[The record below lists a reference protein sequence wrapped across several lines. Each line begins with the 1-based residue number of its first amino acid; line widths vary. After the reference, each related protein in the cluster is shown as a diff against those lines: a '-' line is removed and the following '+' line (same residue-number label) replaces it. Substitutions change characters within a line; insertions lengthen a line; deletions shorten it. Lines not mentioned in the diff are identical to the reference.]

1 MEKILAIIP
10 ARGGSKGLPRKNI
23 LKLLGKAMIGYTI
36 EAARASKYI
45 DKVVVSTEDEEIAEI
60 ARQFGAEVP
69 FLRPKELAQ
78 DDTPGIE
85 PILYT
90 MREAEKFYN
99 VSFDVMI
106 MLQPTSPLRGTEHID
121 AAIEQYR
128 KNRDHFDS
136 LISVTELEHPVEWNR
151 TIDTDGKLQDF
162 LWYEKEQMYSRQRAQ
177 KVYRLN
183 GAIYIVE
190 KEALFRTKRFET
202 GRTQGFMMNTYES
215 IDVDTKEDFCYAEF
229 LMSKWI

>member
-1 MEKILAIIP
+1 M
-10 ARGGSKGLPRKNI
+10 PRKNI
-23 LKLLGKAMIGYTI
+23 LKLMGKPMIGYTI
-36 EAARASKYI
+36 EAARASSYI
-45 DKVVVSTEDEEIAEI
+45 DKVVVSTEDEDIAEV

-90 MREAEKFYN
+90 MREAERFYN
-99 VSFDVMI
+99 LLFDVMI

-121 AAIEQYR
+121 SAIEQYR
-128 KNRDHFDS
+128 KNRDCFDS

-151 TIDTDGKLQDF
+151 TMGTDGKLQNF
-162 LWYEKEQMYSRQRAQ
+162 LWYEKEQVYSRQRAQ

-215 IDVDTKEDFCYAEF
+215 IDVDRIEDFHYAEF
-229 LMSKWI
+229 LMNRRVYGK